1 MRISGGGLS
10 VAAVLWMW
18 VAGAACAQ
26 VNVTT
31 YHYDNLRTGWNRNE
45 TSLTQSNVGSGS
57 FGLLATNPGLDGQI
71 DAQPLIV
78 SDVTIKGSVHNVAY
92 VVTENDTVYALDA
105 SSGEVLLKRS
115 LGTPVNAENFYY
127 CNVDGDTVGIDSTP
141 VIDPSSGLLYVI
153 AYDWEKNT
161 ALYRLHELSPATL
174 KDAVAPVV
182 ISASGTLTNGGAYPF
197 DAAASRQRPAL
208 LLSGNTVYA
217 GFGSWC
223 DAGAN
228 DSRGWVLGWQAAT
241 LSPLAGNKL
250 SDTRARSQNNYFLT
264 AIWMSGYGL
273 AANSSGSVYFVTGN
287 SDYSGQSYN
296 KVTNISE
303 SAAAMSADLSTLQS
317 LFTPGDHAEL
327 DQNDGDFGSGGLML
341 LPRQRGD
348 YPDLAAA
355 SGKDGNLYLL
365 DADQLATKFGS
376 YQIGGCW
383 CGPSYFQG
391 SDGVGRLVASGGS
404 TLGVWKLKT
413 DRKPSLHLEYQWNG
427 VANEQS
433 PGFFTTVSSNGTKS
447 GSAVIWAVG
456 RPTSSDDPSVDLYA
470 LNADTGQPLFSGEA
484 GEWPNTSGNA
494 NIVPVVANGL
504 VYVASDQMLTIFGP
518 GGARHAKL
526 PKIAAAARLKLPPGT
541 HEVYG
546 TVEYLKSAAIMI
558 RKRDGVPL
566 RLDAGDAMRN
576 FRYAAAAI
584 GHVLVA
590 RGTYD
595 KAGVLHAES
604 VLHAKDRSALW
615 PADR

>member
-1 MRISGGGLS
+1 MRISGKRLS
-10 VAAVLWMW
+10 FVATLLWVW
-18 VAGAACAQ
+18 VAGEACAQ

-31 YHYDNLRTGWNRNE
+31 YHYDNLRTGWNRRE
-45 TSLTQSNVGSGS
+45 TTLTQSRVGSGS
-57 FGLLATNPGLDGQI
+57 FGLLATNSSLDGQI

-78 SDVTIKGSVHNVAY
+78 SDVTIKGSVHNLAY

-296 KVTNISE
+296 KGH
-303 SAAAMSADLSTLQS
+303 QH
-317 LFTPGDHAEL
+317 F
-327 DQNDGDFGSGGLML
+327 
-341 LPRQRGD
+341 RKRGRD
-348 YPDLAAA
+348 E
-355 SGKDGNLYLL
+355 
-365 DADQLATKFGS
+365 
-376 YQIGGCW
+376 
-383 CGPSYFQG
+383 
-391 SDGVGRLVASGGS
+391 R
-404 TLGVWKLKT
+404 
-413 DRKPSLHLEYQWNG
+413 RSLHAAEPLYAGRSCRTRSERRR
-427 VANEQS
+427 
-433 PGFFTTVSSNGTKS
+433 FR
-447 GSAVIWAVG
+447 IG
-456 RPTSSDDPSVDLYA
+456 RPDAP
-470 LNADTGQPLFSGEA
+470 
-484 GEWPNTSGNA
+484 
-494 NIVPVVANGL
+494 
-504 VYVASDQMLTIFGP
+504 
-518 GGARHAKL
+518 
-526 PKIAAAARLKLPPGT
+526 AAAAGRLSGSRRR
-541 HEVYG
+541 VRQG
-546 TVEYLKSAAIMI
+546 
-558 RKRDGVPL
+558 
-566 RLDAGDAMRN
+566 
-576 FRYAAAAI
+576 
-584 GHVLVA
+584 
-590 RGTYD
+590 
-595 KAGVLHAES
+595 
-604 VLHAKDRSALW
+604 W
-615 PADR
+615 